1 MGCARNIRTE
11 LAEYPAGGTWLY
23 VGYSASRSGPFTT
36 TAAIPVIPEPNNTS
50 LSNRGDNFA
59 IDTAGKTPGYYKFQ
73 YTLSGVVYDFILRVV
88 DKTVNAGFNGVTSFS
103 TDEGGT
109 INLIN
114 FINPSSS
121 SGTWSVKSGSPGI
134 NFHAG
139 SGSLN
144 LTGLAAGVYE
154 FKYSYLDAGFTNKS
168 CSDCNRLETFL
179 TVTMTPALL
188 VKITSTTNGIT
199 CVSELVFKHPSTN
212 TVNEASLV
220 LPANETEGKLVMNM
234 EVYKCGHYAKLIVNQ
249 ELANGIKV
257 FVAVSSNFLTNG
269 TASGFVLP
277 ANSFVTSIVVQNS
290 SNGTLVTIPVAP
302 TTATLSGGSGTVTG
316 SDLILNT
323 TTKSNFANNLMIAFK
338 NRAVLEGLTLDNV
351 KDFNFVLR
359 GSTVDNYN
367 LQLGSFAPYNP
378 SATVY
383 GVHSF
388 TVNVSGT
395 TTTFTMS
402 ANKVLDRQYNVL
414 VVKELF
420 DNPCVDTLEAKVA
433 EGSVIAI
440 IDSSTTYSNMVLA
453 TNWQDLR
460 HPVLFSASY
469 VRSKTCA
476 ATQLT
481 AVVSN
486 CNAPNTPTY
495 TWTHNDGE
503 QTTQSI
509 TVFAPGLFFV
519 TALCNGLDAYDE
531 ITLP

>member
-23 VGYSASRSGPFTT
+23 VGYSASSGGPFTS

-73 YTLSGVVYDFILRVV
+73 YTLSGNTYDFILRVIDRVV
-88 DKTVNAGFNGVTSFS
+88 DAGGDGAVSFS
-103 TDEGGT
+103 TAEVAT

-114 FINPSSS
+114 FIDPSSS
-121 SGTWSVKSGSPGI
+121 SGTWSVKSGSPGA
-134 NFHAG
+134 NFNAG
-139 SGSLN
+139 AGTLN

-154 FKYSYLDAGFTNKS
+154 FKYSYLDAGFTDKS
-168 CSDCNRLETFL
+168 CFDCNRLEAVL
-179 TVTMTPALL
+179 QVTMTTALV

-199 CVSELVFKHPSTN
+199 CVSELVFKHPSNN

-220 LPANETEGKLVMNM
+220 LPANATEGKLVMNM
-234 EVYKCGHYAKLIVNQ
+234 EVYKCGHYAKLGINQ
-249 ELANGIKV
+249 ELANGIKA
-257 FVAVSSNFLTNG
+257 FVAVNTLAVIPT
-269 TASGFVLP
+269 
-277 ANSFVTSIVVQNS
+277 NSFVTSIVVQNS

-323 TTKSNFANNLMIAFK
+323 TTESNFANNLMIAFK
-338 NRAVLEGLTLDNV
+338 NRAVLEGLTLDNI
-351 KDFNFVLR
+351 KDFNFEVSLSSTYALR
-359 GSTVDNYN
+359 
-367 LQLGSFAPYNP
+367 LGSFAPYTP
-378 SATVY
+378 SNTVY
-383 GVHSF
+383 GIHSF
-388 TVNVSGT
+388 TVDSAGT

-402 ANKVLDRQYNVL
+402 ANKLVDVKYNILIVQEVFENTCVGTL
-414 VVKELF
+414 QARLQTGVV
-420 DNPCVDTLEAKVA
+420 T
-433 EGSVIAI
+433 GI
-440 IDSSTTYSNMVLA
+440 ISSTTTYDNLVLT

-460 HPVLFSASY
+460 HAVLFSSSY

-495 TWTHNDGE
+495 RWTHNDGE

-509 TVFAPGLFFV
+509 TVFAPGLFSV

>member
-23 VGYSASRSGPFTT
+23 VGYSTSSGGPFTS

-73 YTLSGVVYDFILRVV
+73 YTLSGNTYDFILRVIDRAV
-88 DKTVNAGFNGVTSFS
+88 DAGGDGAVSFS
-103 TDEGGT
+103 TAEVAT

-114 FINPSSS
+114 FIDPSSS
-121 SGTWSVKSGSPGI
+121 SGTWSVKSGSPGA
-134 NFHAG
+134 NFNAG
-139 SGSLN
+139 AGTLN

-154 FKYSYLDAGFTNKS
+154 FKYSYLDPGFTDKS
-168 CSDCNRLETFL
+168 CFDCNRLEAVL
-179 TVTMTPALL
+179 QVTMTTALV

-199 CVSELVFKHPSTN
+199 CVSELVFKHPSNN

-220 LPANETEGKLVMNM
+220 LPANATEGKLVMNM
-234 EVYKCGHYAKLIVNQ
+234 EVYKCGHYAKLGINQ
-249 ELANGIKV
+249 ELANGIKA

-290 SNGTLVTIPVAP
+290 SNGNLVTIPVAP
-302 TTATLSGGSGTVTG
+302 TTATLSGGSGTITG
-316 SDLILNT
+316 SDLILNAVT
-323 TTKSNFANNLMIAFK
+323 ESNFANNLMIAFK

-351 KDFNFVLR
+351 KDFSFEVG
-359 GSTVDNYN
+359 GSANSNYYI
-367 LQLGSFAPYNP
+367 QLGSFAPYNP

-388 TVNVSGT
+388 TVDVSGT

-402 ANKVLDRQYNVL
+402 ANKVLTKQYNLL
-414 VVKELF
+414 VIKELF
-420 DNPCVDTLEAKVA
+420 DNPCVGTLEARLFTA
-433 EGSVIAI
+433 SVDAI
-440 IDSSTTYSNMVLA
+440 IDSTTVYSGMVLT

-460 HPVLFSASY
+460 HAVLFSNSY

-486 CNAPNTPTY
+486 CDAPNTPTY
-495 TWTHNDGE
+495 RWTHNDGE

-509 TVFAPGLFFV
+509 TVFAPGLFSV